1 MLVPEGNENKVM
13 LVKGKEVSMYMKT
26 ISTV

>member
-13 LVKGKEVSMYMKT
+13 LVKEKEVSMYMKT